1 MKMYKGFDKDLKCRG
16 YQYQIG
22 RTEKEESAELCERGF
37 HACEYPLDVFNY
49 YPPADSRF
57 CEVDLNG
64 VTDETGDDSKR
75 CGTEIKVLAE
85 IGIPGIVKAS
95 VDFIMRNIK
104 SDQSAAVNS
113 GVQSAA
119 VNSGDQSAAV
129 NSGFRSAAVN
139 SGVQSAAVNS
149 GFRSAAV
156 NSGFRSA
163 AVNSGVQ
170 SAAVNSGVQSA
181 AVNSGVQSAA
191 VNSGVQ
197 SAATVEGKESVAI
210 SLGIKGKAKGA
221 VGCWLVLSL
230 WKQNDEFDWHRVAV
244 KSFYVD
250 GETIKADTFYM
261 LNEKE
266 EPVEVE

>member
-16 YQYQIG
+16 YQYEIG
-22 RTEKEESAELCERGF
+22 RTEKEDSAKLCDRGF
-37 HACEYPLDVFNY
+37 HACEYPMDVFGY

-64 VTDETGDDSKR
+64 VTDETGNDSKR

-104 SDQSAAVNS
+104 SEKKKSNT
-113 GVQSAA
+113 
-119 VNSGDQSAAV
+119 GD
-129 NSGFRSAAVN
+129 RSAAVN
-139 SGVQSAAVNS
+139 SGYGSAAVNS
-149 GFRSAAV
+149 GYS
-156 NSGFRSA
+156 
-163 AVNSGVQ
+163 
-170 SAAVNSGVQSA
+170 
-181 AVNSGVQSAA
+181 
-191 VNSGVQ
+191 

-221 VGCWLVLSL
+221 VGCWPVLSL
-230 WKQNDEFDWHRVAV
+230 WDQDEELDWHRVAV

-250 GETIKADTFYM
+250 GETIKADTFYT
-261 LNEKE
+261 LNDQCEL
-266 EPVEVE
+266 VEAE

>member
-37 HACEYPLDVFNY
+37 HACEFPMNVFGY

-57 CEVDLNG
+57 CEVDMNG
-64 VTDETGDDSKR
+64 VTEEIGDDSKR

-104 SDQSAAVNS
+104 SEKKESNTGDYSAATNT
-113 GVQSAA
+113 GNYSAA
-119 VNSGDQSAAV
+119 TNTGY
-129 NSGFRSAAVN
+129 RSAATN
-139 SGVQSAAVNS
+139 TGNYSAAIVEGKES
-149 GFRSAAV
+149 VAI
-156 NSGFRSA
+156 
-163 AVNSGVQ
+163 
-170 SAAVNSGVQSA
+170 
-181 AVNSGVQSAA
+181 
-191 VNSGVQ
+191 
-197 SAATVEGKESVAI
+197 VEGKESVAI

-221 VGCWLVLSL
+221 VGCWLVLAL
-230 WKQNDEFDWHRVAV
+230 WVQGDESDWHRVAV

-250 GETIKADTFYM
+250 GETIKADTFYT
-261 LNEKE
+261 LNENE
-266 EPVEVE
+266 EPVEVV

>member
-16 YQYQIG
+16 YQYQVG
-22 RTEKEESAELCERGF
+22 RTEKEENAELCERGF
-37 HACEYPLDVFNY
+37 HACEFPLDVFGY

-64 VTDETGDDSKR
+64 VTDETGNDSKR

-104 SDQSAAVNS
+104 DEKRESNT
-113 GVQSAA
+113 GEY
-119 VNSGDQSAAV
+119 
-129 NSGFRSAAVN
+129 
-139 SGVQSAAVNS
+139 
-149 GFRSAAV
+149 
-156 NSGFRSA
+156 
-163 AVNSGVQ
+163 
-170 SAAVNSGVQSA
+170 
-181 AVNSGVQSAA
+181 
-191 VNSGVQ
+191 

-210 SLGIKGKAKGA
+210 SLGIKGIAKGA
-221 VGCWLVLSL
+221 VGCWLVLAL
-230 WKQNDEFDWHRVAV
+230 WDKDDELDWHRVAV

-266 EPVEVE
+266 EPVEVV

>member
-16 YQYQIG
+16 YQYEIG

-37 HACEYPLDVFNY
+37 HACEFPLDVFGH

-104 SDQSAAVNS
+104 SEKKESNTDYYSAATNTGNQSAATNT
-113 GVQSAA
+113 GDYSAA
-119 VNSGDQSAAV
+119 TNTGYR
-129 NSGFRSAAVN
+129 G
-139 SGVQSAAVNS
+139 
-149 GFRSAAV
+149 
-156 NSGFRSA
+156 
-163 AVNSGVQ
+163 
-170 SAAVNSGVQSA
+170 
-181 AVNSGVQSAA
+181 
-191 VNSGVQ
+191 
-197 SAATVEGKESVAI
+197 AATVEGKESVAI

-221 VGCWLVLSL
+221 VGCWLVLAL
-230 WKQNDEFDWHRVAV
+230 WEQDDELDWHRVAV

-250 GETIKADTFYM
+250 GETIKSDTFYM
-261 LNEKE
+261 LDEKE
-266 EPVEVE
+266 EPVEVV